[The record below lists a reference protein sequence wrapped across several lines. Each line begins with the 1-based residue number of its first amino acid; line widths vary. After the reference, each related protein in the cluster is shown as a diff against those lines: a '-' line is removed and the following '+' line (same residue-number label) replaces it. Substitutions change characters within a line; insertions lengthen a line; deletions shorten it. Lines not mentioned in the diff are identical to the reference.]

1 MGRHYTSS
9 CANLDHTVATLLLHQ
24 PHEFLC
30 PAALSPDDNN
40 NAAAVA
46 EQSKPEPPQVQVA
59 AVAEKYSLRPRSL
72 QVRLETELRRRGGGV
87 LPAKQQQQ
95 QLTVN
100 STAALTDC
108 VPSARPVHQVASTRV
123 SRRSAHTEKPKHKP
137 PPLSK
142 YRRKTANAR
151 ERSRMREINAA
162 FETLRRAVP
171 QMPQSLQM
179 QQQAAAS
186 AAQAAGR
193 GGGEKLTKITTLRLA
208 MNYIQALTRIL
219 REQEQQPSSN
229 VSSSLCL
236 QSSTPNIVSNFSS
249 FLSEASSAGASEL
262 SDYLAQHDACTSLPP
277 CTIDAFDDLMV
288 GVAGDSFDMLLES
301 DGESL
306 TFNSDLSEQS
316 TP

>member
-1 MGRHYTSS
+1 MDVASELGLPERFHHTS
-9 CANLDHTVATLLLHQ
+9 LLLQQQ
-24 PHEFLC
+24 PSQFLC
-30 PAALSPDDNN
+30 PDPNN

-87 LPAKQQQQ
+87 LPAQQQQ

>member
-1 MGRHYTSS
+1 MDVASELGLPERFHHTS
-9 CANLDHTVATLLLHQ
+9 LLIQ
-24 PHEFLC
+24 QQTNTSQTQFLC
-30 PAALSPDDNN
+30 PDPNN
-40 NAAAVA
+40 NAS
-46 EQSKPEPPQVQVA
+46 EQNVIKTDQQSATVQVA

-72 QVRLETELRRRGGGV
+72 QVRLETELRRRGGTV
-87 LPAKQQQQ
+87 LQQHIDTTACSPPSQPVVP
-95 QLTVN
+95 TV
-100 STAALTDC
+100 T
-108 VPSARPVHQVASTRV
+108 PRQ
-123 SRRSAHTEKPKHKP
+123 SRRSAHNDKPKHKP

-171 QMPQSLQM
+171 QMPQSVQM
-179 QQQAAAS
+179 QQ
-186 AAQAAGR
+186 AAQQASSSGR
-193 GGGEKLTKITTLRLA
+193 GNGEKLTKITTLRLA

-219 REQEQQPSSN
+219 REQEQPPD
-229 VSSSLCL
+229 VL
-236 QSSTPNIVSNFSS
+236 QSTSTCVPGFSS
-249 FLSEASSAGASEL
+249 FLGESTNAACSANDL
-262 SDYLAQHDACTSLPP
+262 SDYLVHDACTGAAA

-288 GVAGDSFDMLLES
+288 GVSADSFDMLLES